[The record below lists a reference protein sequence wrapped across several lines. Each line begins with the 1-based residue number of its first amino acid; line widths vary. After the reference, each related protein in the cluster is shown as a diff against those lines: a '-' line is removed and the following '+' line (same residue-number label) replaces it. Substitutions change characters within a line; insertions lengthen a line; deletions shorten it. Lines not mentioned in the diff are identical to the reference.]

1 MLISVITAAFN
12 SEATIKCTIEA
23 VLNQTHD
30 EVEYIVV
37 DGASKDNTVKIVESY
52 REAFERK
59 GYKLLVISEPD
70 KGIYD
75 AMNKGVYKAT
85 GEIIGIIN
93 SDDWYEPQALQR
105 VAETYEKEH
114 FDMFYAQLAN
124 INPDGTFHHMKHCRD
139 DKWVTTRHWN
149 HPTTFITKKTY
160 DELGAFKNQ
169 GGLYDDFDLYLRIRK
184 AGKKRVILDE
194 KLANFRLGGASDPH
208 GIKHAWRLFKDKLHC
223 YIDNGY
229 SWIYVFECIAM
240 EGGRYFYYKLKK

>member
-1 MLISVITAAFN
+1 MLISVITAAFD

-52 REAFERK
+52 RAAFERK

-169 GGLYDDFDLYLRIRK
+169 GGLFENQK
-184 AGKKRVILDE
+184 
-194 KLANFRLGGASDPH
+194 
-208 GIKHAWRLFKDKLHC
+208 
-223 YIDNGY
+223 
-229 SWIYVFECIAM
+229 SW
-240 EGGRYFYYKLKK
+240 

>member
-23 VLNQTHD
+23 VLKQTHD

-37 DGASKDNTVKIVESY
+37 DGSSKDNTVKIVESY
-52 REAFERK
+52 RAAFERK

-124 INPDGTFHHMKHCRD
+124 INPDGTFHHMKQCRD

-229 SWIYVFECIAM
+229 SWIYVFECVAM